1 MPEVADRDA
10 AIRRRASNP
19 AERAPARAGHLGRRP
34 HRPAGTVP
42 PFDERFGRR
51 SRDGVPHRDASRHAR
66 AIDRDEIRVGGVCR
80 ILGRGHAPGSRAPN
94 LRDRP
99 VRGAR
104 HPLGADRDAHLSGR
118 TVDRVQ
124 HRVLRLAESA
134 RWLEP
139 PLGAVPS
146 QDQRRD
152 QRAEPQ
158 LVGVLPDRRARRR
171 GDAGHPRQVRVLHRA
186 RSRGKDEL
194 PGRPVPQLRHHPVG
208 AGFVPETADRHAGR
222 PRTVDARELGIGRA
236 GWDRGSLQTPC
247 IAVQDLDQGAGSSR
261 LRAEVRRGHVLA
273 ADRDAVRVGATRDR
287 QEEAVAVLERRD
299 GRARRPC
306 PAGRPHRERDP
317 DRVPAARRADG
328 DAPLRHRARKS
339 TEDGL
344 GDGDGNRDGLR
355 RDRGDRPGGDQ
366 REDGDARDDQQ
377 PTIASPPRC
386 ADLVAVLRAR
396 RLLPTT
402 DPLPQ
407 AHGAIMQLS
416 NADSGLIVVPPSGVF
431 MLSGPTSDAGAS
443 AVKQPSGR
451 TAIE

>member
-1 MPEVADRDA
+1 MAGTATGCRSIAGSA
-10 AIRRRASNP
+10 ARPASRTPARTCTAPPPCTTSRRRRTPPTRFGSSIVRGRGEGRASTTTRSTTGHH
-19 AERAPARAGHLGRRP
+19 ALGARLCSRNRRP
-34 HRPAGTVP
+34 PCTSTP
-42 PFDERFGRR
+42 R
-51 SRDGVPHRDASRHAR
+51 SR
-66 AIDRDEIRVGGVCR
+66 
-80 ILGRGHAPGSRAPN
+80 
-94 LRDRP
+94 
-99 VRGAR
+99 
-104 HPLGADRDAHLSGR
+104 
-118 TVDRVQ
+118 
-124 HRVLRLAESA
+124 
-134 RWLEP
+134 
-139 PLGAVPS
+139 
-146 QDQRRD
+146 
-152 QRAEPQ
+152 
-158 LVGVLPDRRARRR
+158 
-171 GDAGHPRQVRVLHRA
+171 
-186 RSRGKDEL
+186 
-194 PGRPVPQLRHHPVG
+194 
-208 AGFVPETADRHAGR
+208 R
-222 PRTVDARELGIGRA
+222 PRTRRRSCRVGSRFAADAMYRRPRSRPG
-236 GWDRGSLQTPC
+236 
-247 IAVQDLDQGAGSSR
+247 VGSSR

-328 DAPLRHRARKS
+328 DASLRHRARKS
-339 TEDGL
+339 TEDRL

-443 AVKQPSGR
+443 AV
-451 TAIE
+451 